1 MHTRFSAHA
10 VCCHAESAG
19 LAKECV
25 ISIGEVPKETEKP
38 TRSAKPPLVDK
49 PEKQQKPDAGKTK
62 PQAGA
67 TIQTATSAH
76 PKSVAVA
83 SPSLLDSEAG
93 EYVEVRQTAP
103 LSPSSPPVL
112 PNKKNPPPNTAPL
125 DPHKT
130 VITIGGTATPQI
142 IQTGSVGLSAAKQ
155 QAPKPAATQVFKAP
169 TAAPAT
175 SVNEQQQQQG
185 PRQQQQA
192 ASDAV
197 YGQVMKKTTMTT
209 NRQGEGTGC

>member
-1 MHTRFSAHA
+1 M
-10 VCCHAESAG
+10 
-19 LAKECV
+19 

-38 TRSAKPPLVDK
+38 TRSAKPALATK
-49 PEKQQKPDAGKTK
+49 PEVKQQKPDAGKPK

-76 PKSVAVA
+76 PKSIAIT
-83 SPSLLDSEAG
+83 SLPDSGAG
-93 EYVEVRQTAP
+93 EYVEVRQAAP

-112 PNKKNPPPNTAPL
+112 PDKKNPPLNTAPL

-130 VITIGGTATPQI
+130 VIMIGGTATPKI
-142 IQTGSVGLSAAKQ
+142 IQTGSVGVSAAKQ
-155 QAPKPAATQVFKAP
+155 QAPKAPATQVFKVL

-175 SVNEQQQQQG
+175 SVNQQQQQG
-185 PRQQQQA
+185 QKQQQQA
-192 ASDAV
+192 ASDSV
-197 YGQVMKKTTMTT
+197 YGQVMKKTTT